1 MMRPP
6 RLWTTETAETTMT
19 EAAARAHPDE
29 TGGIMVGVLTNGHP
43 WVIVAVEIS
52 TPERGRTHY
61 RIPADATRTAV
72 LRVRERDDR
81 LGYLGDWHSHPRNVG
96 PSSIDLASLAR
107 ISFTSP
113 RVPNPTQIVVR
124 RTGDGYDL
132 DARRIV
138 TYRPRTCR
146 IELTGPLP
154 PAPPTDATSSNYRLR
169 PPTSEGAS

>member
-6 RLWTTETAETTMT
+6 RLWITETAETTMT

-96 PSSIDLASLAR
+96 PSSIDPPPSRASP
-107 ISFTSP
+107 SP
-113 RVPNPTQIVVR
+113 HREC
-124 RTGDGYDL
+124 RT
-132 DARRIV
+132 
-138 TYRPRTCR
+138 RPRSWSA
-146 IELTGPLP
+146 EPEM
-154 PAPPTDATSSNYRLR
+154 ATTWT
-169 PPTSEGAS
+169 PGASSPIGRAHAGLS